1 MKRYLFIRLLLFV
14 PTLAG
19 ALTLVFFLIHLVP
32 GDPVEAMLGETA
44 STVDKGALRRELGLD
59 QPLGTQYL
67 RFLSRLAKGEL
78 GESLYGQ
85 GPVMEL
91 ISARFPATVELT
103 LAAMGIAMLLAFTLG
118 TLAAVKK
125 NSWVDQASLLFSL
138 FGLSTPNFWLGP
150 LLIIFF
156 AIDLGW
162 LPVSGR
168 GGWSHLILP
177 ALTLGT
183 SMAAILT
190 RMVRSSLLEAIRQDY
205 IQTARAKGLSEW
217 SVWLKHAAGNSL
229 ISVTT
234 ILGLQFGALLAGS
247 VITETIFAW
256 PGIGRLTLEAIQT
269 RDYPL
274 LQGCILIIACSYLV
288 INLCTDILYR
298 VADPRI
304 RYEN

>member
-125 NSWVDQASLLFSL
+125 TSWVDQASLLFSL

-205 IQTARAKGLSEW
+205 IRTARAKGLSEW

-298 VADPRI
+298 AADPRI

>member
-44 STVDKGALRRELGLD
+44 STVDKGALRRQLGLD

-67 RFLSRLAKGEL
+67 RFLSRLAKGDL

-168 GGWSHLILP
+168 GGWNHLILP

-298 VADPRI
+298 AADPRI

>member
-44 STVDKGALRRELGLD
+44 STTDKGALRRQLGLD

-205 IQTARAKGLSEW
+205 IRTARAKGLSEW

-298 VADPRI
+298 AADPRI

>member
-1 MKRYLFIRLLLFV
+1 MKRFLLIRLLLFL
-14 PTLAG
+14 PTVAG
-19 ALTLVFFLIHLVP
+19 ALTLVFFLIHVIP

-44 STVDKGALRRELGLD
+44 SATDKEALRRELGLD
-59 QPLGTQYL
+59 QPVGKQYL
-67 RFLSRLAKGEL
+67 RFLSRLASGDL
-78 GESLYGQ
+78 GDSLSGQ
-85 GPVMEL
+85 GSVAEL
-91 ISARFPATVELT
+91 ISARFPATLELT
-103 LAAMGIAMLLAFTLG
+103 VAAMAIAMLLAFTLG
-118 TLAAVKK
+118 ALAAFKK
-125 NSWVDQASLLFSL
+125 NSWVDQASLFFSL
-138 FGLSTPNFWLGP
+138 LGLSTPNFWLGP
-150 LLIIFF
+150 LLILFF
-156 AIDLGW
+156 AVQLGW

-168 GGWSHLILP
+168 GGWSHLVLP

-229 ISVTT
+229 VSVTT

-247 VITETIFAW
+247 IITETIFAW

-274 LQGCILIIACSYLV
+274 LQGCVLVVAGSYLV
-288 INLCTDILYR
+288 VNLCTDILYR
-298 VADPRI
+298 AADPRI

>member
-205 IQTARAKGLSEW
+205 IRTARAKGLSEW

-256 PGIGRLTLEAIQT
+256 PGICRLTLEAIQT

-298 VADPRI
+298 AADPRI